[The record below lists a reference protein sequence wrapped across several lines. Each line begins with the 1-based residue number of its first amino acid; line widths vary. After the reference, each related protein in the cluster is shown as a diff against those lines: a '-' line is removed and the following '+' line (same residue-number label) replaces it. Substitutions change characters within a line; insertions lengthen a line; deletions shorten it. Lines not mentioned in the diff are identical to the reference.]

1 MGNKNIV
8 HFVKTLPFFEQMLC
22 WNTAPRGFF
31 HPYLIK
37 HWQKC
42 IFVLWYF
49 RYTLCSF
56 CTTFPGCLFWL
67 LWQIGVNMHAASAWN
82 TSLPQCRDISKK
94 SHTEPE
100 DTLHSSTN
108 SQPWAEPGCNVI
120 SWEGYVM
127 FAAHLASSWRLS
139 SRRWVVVSLLPR
151 EAMRKCR
158 SLKSNV
164 WSSVWGWVTCS
175 SSL

>member
-1 MGNKNIV
+1 
-8 HFVKTLPFFEQMLC
+8 MLC

-31 HPYLIK
+31 SILLSYKTQHADN
-37 HWQKC
+37 KC
-42 IFVLWYF
+42 IFVLGDTF
-49 RYTLCSF
+49 DTLCVHSVQPF
-56 CTTFPGCLFWL
+56 LDVCFGCYDKLEWICMQRISL
-67 LWQIGVNMHAASAWN
+67 EN

-94 SHTEPE
+94 SPTEPE

-108 SQPWAEPGCNVI
+108 SHPWAEPGCNVI

-139 SRRWVVVSLLPR
+139 SRRWVVAVSLLPR

-175 SSL
+175 SSR